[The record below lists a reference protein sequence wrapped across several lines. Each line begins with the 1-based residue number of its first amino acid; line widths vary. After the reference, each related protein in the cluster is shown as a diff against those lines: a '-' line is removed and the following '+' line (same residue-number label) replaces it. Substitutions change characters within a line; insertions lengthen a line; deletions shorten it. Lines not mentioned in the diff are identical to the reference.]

1 MQTSKR
7 IGKMQL
13 SPIRRLI
20 PYANAAKKRGI
31 KVFHLNIG
39 QPDIETPKVFMKA
52 IKEAEIDVLAYADS
66 RGWDPLRQ
74 SMADY
79 YKRIG
84 GDFELEDFIITN
96 GGSEA
101 LQWVFVITCDID
113 DEILVPE
120 PFYTNY
126 NSFTAPFT
134 VSITPI
140 TTQADKGFALPDE
153 ASIVELITDRTRCI
167 ALSNPGNPTG
177 VVYTRE
183 EVEMIAKIAKE
194 HDLFIIADEVYREFC
209 YDGKEAVSFA
219 TLEDVKDRVI
229 IVDSVSKRFSA
240 CGARI
245 GCIASKNKDVMLG
258 ALKMAQGR
266 LSSPTLEMIGAKA
279 LYDLDPNYFDPIRE
293 RYQRRRDVMIDAMEK
308 MDGVMIKRPAG
319 AFYAIASLPVDN
331 AEKFAIWMLSE
342 FEQDGKTVMVAP
354 VENFYASKN
363 MGLNE
368 ARLAYVLKEEDLH
381 EAMKILDAGLKAYPG
396 RTI

>member
-13 SPIRRLI
+13 SPIRRLV
-20 PYANAAKKRGI
+20 PYADDAKKRGT

-52 IKEAEIDVLAYADS
+52 IKEAEVDVLAYSDS

-74 SMADY
+74 SLVDY
-79 YKRIG
+79 YKRLG
-84 GDFELEDFIITN
+84 GDFEIEDIIITN

-101 LQWVFVITCDID
+101 LQWAFVITCDID
-113 DEILVPE
+113 DEILIPE

-134 VSITPI
+134 VSIKPI
-140 TTQADKGFALPDE
+140 TTYAENGFALPDE
-153 ASIVELITDRTRCI
+153 ASIVELISDRTRCI

-194 HDLFIIADEVYREFC
+194 HDLYIIADEVYREFC

-219 TLEDVKDRVI
+219 TLDDVKDRVI

-245 GCIASKNKDVMLG
+245 GCIASKNKNVMLG

-266 LSSPTLEMIGAKA
+266 LSSPTLEMIGSKA
-279 LYDLDPNYFDPIRE
+279 LYDLEPDYFDPIRE
-293 RYQRRRDVMIDAMEK
+293 RYQRRRDVMIDAMTK
-308 MDGVMIKRPAG
+308 MEGVLIKRPAG
-319 AFYAIASLPVDN
+319 AFYAIATLPVDN
-331 AEKFAIWMLSE
+331 AEKFAIWMLKE
-342 FEQDGKTVMVAP
+342 FKRDGETVMVAP
-354 VENFYASKN
+354 VENFYATKN
-363 MGLNE
+363 MGINE
-368 ARLAYVLKEEDLH
+368 ARVAYVLNENDLSQ
-381 EAMKILDAGLKAYPG
+381 AMVILEAGLKAYPG